1 MTRLLPSC
9 RWQSTRPS
17 FVEHSSEIET
27 NWAAKERRGER
38 ESGSRVN
45 RSKGEMKHLP
55 NRLNDFLFS
64 PKCHIT
70 LSHIRFSVADVYSSQ
85 VDFVQKYRST
95 ANPPPLC
102 SLLMQ
107 RIRLPLC
114 RGHRPVHRIC
124 MYVCPLRSAHSV
136 QVQFHLRSRWRT
148 SLMHRF
154 RSFLFH
160 PFSRSQKE

>member
-1 MTRLLPSC
+1 MFIWVIAPDSIYPLQQFVYENVVNIAGFQLLLHCQVLGQQRVTRLLPSC

-38 ESGSRVN
+38 ESESGVN

-70 LSHIRFSVADVYSSQ
+70 LSHIRFSLTDVCTLAKWTLS
-85 VDFVQKYRST
+85 RNT
-95 ANPPPLC
+95 APQP
-102 SLLMQ
+102 
-107 RIRLPLC
+107 IRRRC
-114 RGHRPVHRIC
+114 VH
-124 MYVCPLRSAHSV
+124 
-136 QVQFHLRSRWRT
+136 F
-148 SLMHRF
+148 
-154 RSFLFH
+154 
-160 PFSRSQKE
+160 